1 MERGIYSAKKRWVLI
16 SSFYNPVLFVFER
29 NDELSS
35 KRLSKPKYSIPYS
48 DIQSLDEI
56 EYKSKI
62 SKGES
67 VVFGH
72 SLEEQ
77 INGQINAEFLIAG
90 FYEDEHP
97 SPRFLIEKFMPTMI
111 ATKAIKL

>member
-1 MERGIYSAKKRWVLI
+1 MLRKNGVLI

-35 KRLSKPKYSIPYS
+35 KGLAKPKYSIPYS
-48 DIQSLDEI
+48 DIQSLDKS
-56 EYKSKI
+56 EYKDKI
-62 SKGES
+62 SKGEAI
-67 VVFGH
+67 VFGH

-77 INGQINAEFLIAG
+77 INGQIDAKFMIAG